1 MKKLQWGVLGVALLA
16 GAPAMACYTV
26 YDGNGRVVY
35 QGLEAPVDMSLPLH
49 QALAASKFPA
59 GSSLV
64 FDEGAICTPVAI
76 ARVARP
82 TGPMAPAN
90 TIRIESTGREIKPGA
105 APAPAPRKAPSA
117 S

>member
-1 MKKLQWGVLGVALLA
+1 
-16 GAPAMACYTV
+16 V

-35 QGLEAPVDMSLPLH
+35 QGLAAPVDMSLPLH
-49 QALAASKFPA
+49 QALAESKFPA
-59 GSSLV
+59 GSSVV
-64 FDEGAICTPVAI
+64 FDEAAICTPVAI

-90 TIRIESTGREIKPGA
+90 TIRVESTGREIKPEGA
-105 APAPAPRKAPSA
+105 APAPRKTPSA